1 MPLETERLEILKMVQ
16 SKQITPEDGAR
27 LLRAVTDGQPQVPVR
42 SGPVAQTGIGRFFRL
57 AVEQPGRE
65 RVNLTIP
72 LQVVPT
78 ILGFVSRWV
87 PEEHRPALQ
96 AVSEAITTGFRGDIL
111 QVDQPGAGH
120 VHLWIE

>member
-1 MPLETERLEILKMVQ
+1 MPFETERLEILKLVQ

-27 LLRAVTDGQPQVPVR
+27 LLKAVTDGQAIPVR
-42 SGPVAQTGIGRFFRL
+42 NLPANPASPGRFFRL

-78 ILGFVSRWV
+78 ILGFVTRWV

-96 AVSEAITTGFRGDIL
+96 AVSEAINSGFRGDIL

-120 VHLWIE
+120 